1 MTETTETVTQQELPL
16 DASPADGTTFRPYI
30 EIADRPGAFDF
41 DDRYFSEEGA
51 ASELFGTYDAMV
63 REFDRDPAARFQLV
77 RRSDSDFTGYLYV
90 EGIGARVVRGGVQWV
105 APEPVAA

>member
-1 MTETTETVTQQELPL
+1 MTEHTETVTQQELPL

-30 EIADRPGAFDF
+30 EVADRPGAFDF
-41 DDRYFSEEGA
+41 ERHFSEEGA

-63 REFDRDPAARFQLV
+63 RGFDADPAARFQLV

-90 EGIGARVVRGGVQWV
+90 EGLGARVVRGGVQWV
-105 APEPVAA
+105 VPEHVAA